1 MIKEIP
7 NISQVLLPSK
17 LASIMISEI
26 KSSKAKPGVKG
37 AIMVLSGMLIKHYS
51 PEISMLVFEIQDLMY
66 RIFTMEIMQ
75 EKPELACIVGLLKGM
90 TYAYE
95 DPQIS
100 QPQSNILNSQ

>member
-7 NISQVLLPSK
+7 NLSQVLQPSK
-17 LASIMISEI
+17 LASIMINEI

-51 PEISMLVFEIQDLMY
+51 SEISIHIYEIQDIMY
-66 RIFTMEIMQ
+66 RMFTMEIRR
-75 EKPELACIVGLLKGM
+75 EKPELACIVGTLKGM
-90 TYAYE
+90 THAYE

-100 QPQSNILNSQ
+100 QPQSNIINSQ